1 MLRKGNIV
9 VSISAYSA
17 IVAEEHRRVAP
28 ANFYFTFL
36 EHFKVAEMQPASQ
49 KIKALSVL
57 FCALL
62 RFFFGGRGYF
72 NFFQVE
78 SESLCISYLRLKPPF
93 FYTHVRVETSNQYTC
108 ES

>member
-28 ANFYFTFL
+28 ANFCFTFL

-62 RFFFGGRGYF
+62 RFFFGEGGILI
-72 NFFQVE
+72 FF
-78 SESLCISYLRLKPPF
+78 RLSQKAYVF
-93 FYTHVRVETSNQYTC
+93 LI
-108 ES
+108 